1 MVVISIKELYL
12 LKGFWAGGVTK
23 DGRMHNQE
31 QVQSSGSWKDN
42 RGSEING
49 MKTVSYYEHLSC

>member
-1 MVVISIKELYL
+1 VVVISIKELYL

-31 QVQSSGSWKDN
+31 QIQSSGTWKDN
-42 RGSEING
+42 RGLEINEIDG
-49 MKTVSYYEHLSC
+49 FLVLTFQSH